1 MNIGIDIDGVLTN
14 LEEFYRE
21 YVTKYRYYH
30 DINTD
35 ININEY
41 WVKEAYGLSKEQDN
55 DFFTNYFKYY
65 EDNWKARAFASEV
78 IKKLKEEGFN
88 IFIITSR
95 WKSDRT
101 DKQGESIR
109 NKVINWL
116 KNNDIYYDDIFFVGW
131 DKIKTLKEL
140 KIDVMIEDHPDN
152 ILSFSKITK
161 VICFDA
167 SYNKN
172 CNGEN
177 IIRCY
182 SWYDIY
188 SNLRKMKN
196 NG

>member
-21 YVTKYRYYH
+21 YVCKYRYNH
-30 DINTD
+30 NIETSIDISK
-35 ININEY
+35 Y
-41 WVKEAYGLSKEQDN
+41 WIKDAYGLDKNQDN

-78 IKKLKEEGFN
+78 IEKLKNDGN
-88 IFIITSR
+88 KIYIITSR
-95 WKSDRT
+95 WKTGNNDEEGT
-101 DKQGESIR
+101 FLK
-109 NKVINWL
+109 NKVLKWL
-116 KNNDIYYDDIFFVGW
+116 KDNDIYYDDIFFVGW
-131 DKIKTLKEL
+131 DKLNKLKDL

-152 ILSFSKITK
+152 ILSFSKVTK

-188 SNLRKMKN
+188 SKIIKMK
-196 NG
+196 